1 MKYEAEIGGRKV
13 AVELNEKEGRV
24 SAVVEDRSYEV
35 SVLRPEKG
43 VYLIFDGDSVYEAR
57 VWSSQAGSLSI
68 KLRDRVFDAKVV
80 DRKRRRGAIDHGI
93 EGRQQ
98 LVAPMPGKVVRVL
111 VGAGD
116 EVASGQGV
124 AVVEA
129 MKMQNEIKS
138 PRAGRVVE
146 IRVVEGAT
154 VNANQVLATIE

>member
-1 MKYEAEIGGRKV
+1 MKYEAEIEGRQV
-13 AVELNEKEGRV
+13 AVELDEREGRV

-35 SVLRPEKG
+35 SVLRPEQG
-43 VYLIFDGDSVYEAR
+43 VYLIFDGDRVYEVR
-57 VWSSQAGSLSI
+57 VWSSEAGSLSI
-68 KLRDRVFDAKVV
+68 KLRDRVLDAKVV
-80 DRKRRRGAIDHGI
+80 DRKHRRGAIDHGI